1 MTVPQVCVLVTFAE
15 RRPCHLKSIFLFV
28 LKKFPIALKE
38 NLQEEEDI
46 STRAKWLI
54 LSVFFVRRF
63 YCIYTLYIVYTNV
76 YCCQNFR
83 GESVWSPA
91 LLELAFYCMCYTEHC
106 TCVLQDFIYPE
117 NVAYPIGGPGSA
129 RYLVMEMHYDNP
141 NMTSGMLDFYDLLFV
156 RLSD

>member
-1 MTVPQVCVLVTFAE
+1 MI
-15 RRPCHLKSIFLFV
+15 HLKNFKCIFLFV
-28 LKKFPIALKE
+28 FKKFPIALKE
-38 NLQEEEDI
+38 NLQEEEDV

-54 LSVFFVRRF
+54 LSVFIVRRF
-63 YCIYTLYIVYTNV
+63 YCIYIVYTNV

-83 GESVWSPA
+83 GEYVQ
-91 LLELAFYCMCYTEHC
+91 LAFDCMCYTEHC

-129 RYLVMEMHYDNP
+129 RFLVMEMHYDNP
-141 NMTSGMLDFYDLLFV
+141 DMRSGMLDFYDLLFV

>member
-1 MTVPQVCVLVTFAE
+1 MFKIKQSTYKNDTFKE
-15 RRPCHLKSIFLFV
+15 LCIFLFV
-28 LKKFPIALKE
+28 FKKFPIALKE
-38 NLQEEEDI
+38 NLQEEEDV

-83 GESVWSPA
+83 GEYVQ
-91 LLELAFYCMCYTEHC
+91 LAFYCMCYTEHC

-129 RYLVMEMHYDNP
+129 RFLVMEMHYDNP
-141 NMTSGMLDFYDLLFV
+141 DMRNGTYV
-156 RLSD
+156 RLL